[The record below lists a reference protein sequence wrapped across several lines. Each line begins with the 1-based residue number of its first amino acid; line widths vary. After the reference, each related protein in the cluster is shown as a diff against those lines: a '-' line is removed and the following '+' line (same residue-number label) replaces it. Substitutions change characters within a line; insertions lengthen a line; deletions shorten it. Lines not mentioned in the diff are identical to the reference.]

1 MSSPRYWRAMPQRYR
16 FEAAKCTKCGKVL
29 FPPRLVCPK
38 CHNRE
43 FVKTKINDIGKV
55 ETFTVIRVAPS
66 GFTDLTPYPIAI
78 VNVGDGVRVLCQVAD
93 CDLEDLKIGM
103 SVRLEFRKVAAEGES
118 GIIYYGYKAVPEI
131 K

>member
-16 FEAAKCTKCGKVL
+16 FEAAKCKKCGKVL
-29 FPPRLVCPK
+29 FPPRLVCPE

-93 CDLEDLKIGM
+93 CDRRSLKIGM
-103 SVRLEFRKVAAEGES
+103 TGESGIPESPAEGES
-118 GIIYYGYKAVPEI
+118 GIIYYGYKAVPEA